1 MVIDLLRA
9 STTICA
15 ALHAGATRVVPVLEV
30 AHAEEERRRLRDQG
44 VVLGGERH
52 GKKIPG
58 FDLGNSPSEYTR
70 ASVGG
75 KTLVFTTTNGTRAA
89 WAARG
94 AARVYVGC
102 FGNLSAVADACVSAG
117 TDVHLVCAGT
127 GGEVAAEDC
136 LFAGALAE
144 RLAEAGLGLGN
155 DSAVLVLEAWRG
167 VMETPGRV
175 LEVLRG
181 ARGGQNLAAIG
192 LGADIEQCAE
202 VDVYAVVPR
211 LVEGGFVG

>member
-15 ALHAGATRVVPVLEV
+15 AVQSGAVRVIPVLEV
-30 AHAEEERRRLRDQG
+30 REAEETRRDLGHVG
-44 VVLGGERH
+44 VVLGGERQ
-52 GKKIPG
+52 GRKLPG
-58 FDLGNSPSEYTR
+58 FDFGNSPSEYTH

-75 KTLVFTTTNGTRAA
+75 RTLVFTTTNGTRAA

-102 FGNLSAVADACVSAG
+102 FGNLSAVAEACVSAG
-117 TDVHLVCAGT
+117 SDVHLVCAGT

-144 RLAEAGLGLGN
+144 RLVEAGLVAGN

-175 LEVLRG
+175 LEVMRG